1 MTTCLRERM
10 KTQDNDILK
19 QDGNLK
25 EMPFSLPEGYMESL
39 RKELKTIPQRNTKK
53 ISIFNRILPYVSLA
67 AAFAMIVTIGGFILE
82 KTTQQDLS
90 YEDYIVFSDDMTNTL
105 LYDTDELYADALS
118 DDDIIEYLIYTGVE
132 IEELY

>member
-1 MTTCLRERM
+1 M

-53 ISIFNRILPYVSLA
+53 IPIFNRIIPYVSLA

-82 KTTQQDLS
+82 KTTETDLS
-90 YEDYIVFSDDMTNTL
+90 YEDYIVFSEDMTNTIF
-105 LYDTDELYADALS
+105 YDTETQYAEAFSDE
-118 DDDIIEYLIYTGVE
+118 DIIEYLIHTGVE

>member
-1 MTTCLRERM
+1 
-10 KTQDNDILK
+10 
-19 QDGNLK
+19 
-25 EMPFSLPEGYMESL
+25 MPFSLPEGYMESL

>member
-1 MTTCLRERM
+1 M

-19 QDGNLK
+19 KDGNLK
-25 EMPFSLPEGYMESL
+25 EMPFLLPEGYMESL
-39 RKELKTIPQRNTKK
+39 RNELKTIPQRDTKK
-53 ISIFNRILPYVSLA
+53 IPIFKRIIPYMSLA

-82 KTTQQDLS
+82 KTTQQDFS
-90 YEDYIVFSDDMTNTL
+90 HEDYIVFSEDMTNTIF
-105 LYDTDELYADALS
+105 YDTEELYADALS

>member
-1 MTTCLRERM
+1 M

-53 ISIFNRILPYVSLA
+53 IPIFNRIIPYVSLA

-90 YEDYIVFSDDMTNTL
+90 YEDYIVFSDDMTNTIF
-105 LYDTDELYADALS
+105 YDTEELYADALS

>member
-1 MTTCLRERM
+1 M

-39 RKELKTIPQRNTKK
+39 RKELKTIPQRNTTK
-53 ISIFNRILPYVSLA
+53 ISIFNRIIPYVSLA

>member
-1 MTTCLRERM
+1 M

-132 IEELY
+132 IEELYLKN

>member
-1 MTTCLRERM
+1 M

-53 ISIFNRILPYVSLA
+53 IPIFNRIIPYVSLA

-82 KTTQQDLS
+82 KTTETDLS
-90 YEDYIVFSDDMTNTL
+90 YEDYIVFSEDMTNTIF
-105 LYDTDELYADALS
+105 YNTETQYAEAFSDE
-118 DDDIIEYLIYTGVE
+118 DIIEYLIHTGVE

>member
-118 DDDIIEYLIYTGVE
+118 DNDIIEYLIYTGVE

>member
-53 ISIFNRILPYVSLA
+53 ISIFNRIIPYVSLA

-118 DDDIIEYLIYTGVE
+118 DDDIIEYLIYTGVK

>member
-1 MTTCLRERM
+1 M

-53 ISIFNRILPYVSLA
+53 ISIFNRILTYVSLA

>member
-1 MTTCLRERM
+1 M

-53 ISIFNRILPYVSLA
+53 ISIFNRILPYISLA

>member
-1 MTTCLRERM
+1 M

-25 EMPFSLPEGYMESL
+25 ETPFSLPEGYMESL

-53 ISIFNRILPYVSLA
+53 IPIFNRIIPYVSLA

-90 YEDYIVFSDDMTNTL
+90 
-105 LYDTDELYADALS
+105 
-118 DDDIIEYLIYTGVE
+118 
-132 IEELY
+132 

>member
-1 MTTCLRERM
+1 M

>member
-1 MTTCLRERM
+1 MTTCLKDRM

>member
-1 MTTCLRERM
+1 M

-39 RKELKTIPQRNTKK
+39 RKELKTISQRNAKK
-53 ISIFNRILPYVSLA
+53 IPIFNRILPYVSLA

>member
-53 ISIFNRILPYVSLA
+53 ISIFNRIIPYVSLA

>member
-1 MTTCLRERM
+1 M

-82 KTTQQDLS
+82 KTTEQDLS

>member
-25 EMPFSLPEGYMESL
+25 ETPFSLPEGYMESL

-53 ISIFNRILPYVSLA
+53 ISIFNRIIPYVSLA

>member
-1 MTTCLRERM
+1 M

-53 ISIFNRILPYVSLA
+53 IPIFNRIIPYVSLA
-67 AAFAMIVTIGGFILE
+67 AAFAVIVTIGGFILE

-118 DDDIIEYLIYTGVE
+118 DDDIIEYLIYTGIE

>member
-1 MTTCLRERM
+1 MTLRLRDRM
-10 KTQDNDILK
+10 KTQDNDRLK
-19 QDGNLK
+19 KDGNLK
-25 EMPFSLPEGYMESL
+25 EMPFLLPEGYMESL
-39 RKELKTIPQRNTKK
+39 RKELKTIPHRNTKK
-53 ISIFNRILPYVSLA
+53 IPIFNRILPYVSLA
-67 AAFAMIVTIGGFILE
+67 AAFAMIVAIGGFILE

>member
-1 MTTCLRERM
+1 M

-19 QDGNLK
+19 ECGNLK
-25 EMPFSLPEGYMESL
+25 EMPFSLPEGYLESL
-39 RKELKTIPQRNTKK
+39 RNELKAIPRLDEKK
-53 ISIFNRILPYVSLA
+53 VPIFRRLIPYISLA

-82 KTTQQDLS
+82 KTDGTDFS
-90 YEDYIVFSDDMTNTL
+90 HEDYIVFSEDMTNTI
-105 LYDTDELYADALS
+105 LYDTDEQYADALS

>member
-53 ISIFNRILPYVSLA
+53 IPIFNRILPYVSLA

>member
-1 MTTCLRERM
+1 M

-118 DDDIIEYLIYTGVE
+118 DDDIIEYLIYTGVDLE
-132 IEELY
+132 DFEDLELY

>member
-1 MTTCLRERM
+1 M

-118 DDDIIEYLIYTGVE
+118 DDDIIEYLIYTGIE

>member
-1 MTTCLRERM
+1 M

-25 EMPFSLPEGYMESL
+25 EMPFSLPERYMESL

-53 ISIFNRILPYVSLA
+53 IPIFNRIIPYVSLA

-82 KTTQQDLS
+82 KTTETDLS
-90 YEDYIVFSDDMTNTL
+90 YEDYIVFSEDITNTIF
-105 LYDTDELYADALS
+105 YNTETQYAEAFSDE
-118 DDDIIEYLIYTGVE
+118 DIIEYLIHTGVE

>member
-1 MTTCLRERM
+1 M

-39 RKELKTIPQRNTKK
+39 RKELKTTPQRNTKK
-53 ISIFNRILPYVSLA
+53 IPIFNRIIPYVSLA

-82 KTTQQDLS
+82 KTTQQHLS

>member
-1 MTTCLRERM
+1 M
-10 KTQDNDILK
+10 KTQENDILK

-53 ISIFNRILPYVSLA
+53 IPIFNRIIPYVSLA

-90 YEDYIVFSDDMTNTL
+90 YEDYIVFSDDMTNTIF
-105 LYDTDELYADALS
+105 YDTEELYADALS

>member
-118 DDDIIEYLIYTGVE
+118 DDDIIEYLIYTGIE

>member
-1 MTTCLRERM
+1 M

-53 ISIFNRILPYVSLA
+53 IPIFNRIIPYVSLA

-105 LYDTDELYADALS
+105 LYEADELYADALS

>member
-1 MTTCLRERM
+1 M

-53 ISIFNRILPYVSLA
+53 ISIFNRIIPYVSLA

>member
-53 ISIFNRILPYVSLA
+53 ISIFNRIIPYISLA

>member
-1 MTTCLRERM
+1 M

-53 ISIFNRILPYVSLA
+53 ISIFNRIIPYISLA